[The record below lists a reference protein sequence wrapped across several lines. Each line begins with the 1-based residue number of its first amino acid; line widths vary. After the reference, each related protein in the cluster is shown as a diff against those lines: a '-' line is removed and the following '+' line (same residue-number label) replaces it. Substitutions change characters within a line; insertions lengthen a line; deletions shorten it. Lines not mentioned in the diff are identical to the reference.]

1 MGKSTHAFRK
11 KKIRR
16 KLISWVCGCCAQKK
30 QKKQKKKT
38 KTQKRTGNEQHS
50 GSGQL
55 SLRTRDEAQVRRNKT
70 KKRKS
75 CKRKP
80 TFPIKRRFVQL
91 LRFSQF
97 GIDSANVVGPT
108 DSEVDSLVGFGVGCW
123 GKSWWRGERSDSAL

>member
-1 MGKSTHAFRK
+1 MGMWLL
-11 KKIRR
+11 RR
-16 KLISWVCGCCAQKK
+16 KSKKK
-30 QKKQKKKT
+30 QKKAKKKNENT
-38 KTQKRTGNEQHS
+38 KTQKRTGNEQQS

-55 SLRTRDEAQVRRNKT
+55 SLRTRDEAQVRRNKP